1 MPSLPDERAGA
12 HSVMWPASLP
22 GPRKSP
28 VLLWLLGCLFIQA
41 CAGEVAEVPK
51 PTAVEQPAPS
61 EEDKRRALEEEKR
74 RAAVQVERRAVE
86 KEMSRRVMEAS
97 GGELL
102 DYTLVRVLY
111 ATDRRASGIGGKE
124 ESAEPYGGDRGPLQ
138 LGVSAVG
145 IAGDYRKG
153 SLDVHPIVK
162 PKPLEEFFPILRDR
176 IAESKQKEALVF
188 VHGYNVTFE
197 EASRR
202 TAQLA
207 YDLGFNGV
215 PILYSWPSQGKL
227 AGYLVDETNVEWTV
241 PHLKDFLTQLAARSG
256 AQKIHLVAHS
266 MGARALVSAM
276 RQMAQAP
283 QGATLQFNELVL
295 LAPDIDADIF
305 PHLIPEV
312 RTVVERITLYASS
325 RDKALTWSKTMHGY
339 PRAGDTNPVKVV
351 VPGVDTIDASS
362 VDTGLT
368 GHSYYAD
375 SRSILFDLFNLL
387 RHGRPPDER
396 FGLLPREHNGLRYW
410 EFRS

>member
-1 MPSLPDERAGA
+1 MKQEPVP
-12 HSVMWPASLP
+12 SVMRRVSFPKPS
-22 GPRKSP
+22 KSP
-28 VLLWLLGCLFIQA
+28 TFLWILGCLLIQA

-51 PTAVEQPAPS
+51 PTPVEQPAPS

-74 RAAVQVERRAVE
+74 RAAAQAERRAVE
-86 KEMSRRVMEAS
+86 KEVARRVMEVS
-97 GGELL
+97 EGELL
-102 DYTLVRVLY
+102 DYALVRVLY

-124 ESAEPYGGDRGPLQ
+124 ESADPYGSDRGPLQ

-145 IAGDYRKG
+145 IVGDYRRG
-153 SLDVHPIVK
+153 ALDVRPVVK
-162 PKPLEEFFPILRDR
+162 PKPAEEFFPILRDR
-176 IAESKQKEALVF
+176 IVESKQKEALVF

-202 TAQLA
+202 TARLA

-241 PHLKDFLTQLAARSG
+241 PHLKDFLAQLAARSG

-266 MGARALVSAM
+266 MGARALTSALG
-276 RQMAQAP
+276 QMAQAP
-283 QGATLQFNELVL
+283 PGAALRVNELVL

-305 PHLIPEV
+305 LHLVPEIQK
-312 RTVVERITLYASS
+312 TVERITLYASS
-325 RDKALTWSKTMHGY
+325 RDKALSWSKTMHGY

-351 VPGVDTIDASS
+351 VAGVDTIDASS
-362 VDTGLT
+362 VDTGFT

-396 FGLLPREHNGLRYW
+396 FGLLPKEQNGLRYW
-410 EFRS
+410 EFRP